1 MNLLTTPRAEI
12 VAAFLAVEGYGYAAD
27 IDAELAAADIWCDRA
42 PPATREWTI
51 HGLASYH
58 HYYVYPDGRIL
69 YSAHH
74 GPGEV
79 GAARAAGFEVLT

>member
-51 HGLASYH
+51 HG
-58 HYYVYPDGRIL
+58 RIL